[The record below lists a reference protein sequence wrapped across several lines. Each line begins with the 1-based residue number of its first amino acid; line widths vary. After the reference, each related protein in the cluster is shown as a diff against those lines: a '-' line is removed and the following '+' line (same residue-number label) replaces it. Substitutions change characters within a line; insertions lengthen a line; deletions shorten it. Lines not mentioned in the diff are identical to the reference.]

1 MIWVGPG
8 GRPRH
13 LLDFDAYTVHIEGDE
28 RGVPRAHLSTAI
40 QTATIFAKADRGAV
54 TVQHPRLGV
63 VAIVQPMGAGVLVTW
78 QPSPHVQRLLAAVI
92 LLAFVGGGG
101 VCGWALFWLLALL

>member
-8 GRPRH
+8 ARPRH
-13 LLDFDAYTVHIEGDE
+13 LLDFDAYAVHVEGDE

-40 QTATIFAKADRGAV
+40 QTATVFAKADRRAV

-63 VAIVQPMGAGVLVTW
+63 VAIVQPMGAGVLVAW
-78 QPSPHVQRLLAAVI
+78 QPSPHARHLLEVVT
-92 LLAFVGGGG
+92 LVFVLAGAG
-101 VCGWALFWLLALL
+101 VWIWALLWLLAML